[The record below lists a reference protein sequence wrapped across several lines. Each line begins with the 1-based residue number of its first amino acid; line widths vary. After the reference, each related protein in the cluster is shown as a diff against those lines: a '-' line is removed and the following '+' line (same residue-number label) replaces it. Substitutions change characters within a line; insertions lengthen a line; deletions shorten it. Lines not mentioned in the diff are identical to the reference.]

1 MARRTLLLIAS
12 ILTAA
17 LGTALIW
24 LYVQGA
30 EQRAEQ
36 NAVLVPALFLSK
48 DVGAGQPLD
57 GAVAQK
63 QVPADVARTAL
74 TDLAQ
79 VRGQTLA
86 QAQVAGQLLLPSML
100 STGAGGAARFPNG
113 GAVALTINDPNRV
126 PADLKPGDTVDVFG
140 ISAKDGVRPV
150 VSNIKVRTI
159 GPVASGGASAG
170 TGAAGAGV
178 NPASGL
184 PVSIVGFEATDDQAR
199 AIYGILARNE
209 QPALYLHA
217 GSK

>member
-1 MARRTLLLIAS
+1 VARRTLLLIAS

-36 NAVLVPALFLSK
+36 NAVLVPALFLNK

-57 GAVAQK
+57 GAVVAK
-63 QVPADVARTAL
+63 QVPADVARTAI
-74 TDLAQ
+74 TDLSQ

-86 QAQVAGQLLLPSML
+86 QPAGSGQLLLRSML
-100 STGAGGAARFPNG
+100 STGAGGGGRFPNG

>member
-30 EQRAEQ
+30 ENRGIQ
-36 NAVLVPALFLSK
+36 NASLVPALFLSK

-57 GAVAQK
+57 GAVAVK
-63 QVPADVARTAL
+63 QVTAEVAGPAL
-74 TDLAQ
+74 TDLSQ

-86 QAQVAGQLLLPSML
+86 QPAGSGQLLLRSML
-100 STGAGGAARFPNG
+100 STGAGGGGRFPNG

-126 PADLKPGDTVDVFG
+126 PADLKPGDTVDVYG
-140 ISAKDGVRPV
+140 ISAKDGVREV
-150 VSNIKVRTI
+150 VLNIRVRTI
-159 GPVASGGASAG
+159 GQVASGGAAAG
-170 TGAAGAGV
+170 TGPGGAGL

-184 PVSIVGFEATDDQAR
+184 PVSIVGFEATRKQATDL
-199 AIYGILARNE
+199 YTILARNE
-209 QPALYLHA
+209 QPALYLHTP
-217 GSK
+217 GR